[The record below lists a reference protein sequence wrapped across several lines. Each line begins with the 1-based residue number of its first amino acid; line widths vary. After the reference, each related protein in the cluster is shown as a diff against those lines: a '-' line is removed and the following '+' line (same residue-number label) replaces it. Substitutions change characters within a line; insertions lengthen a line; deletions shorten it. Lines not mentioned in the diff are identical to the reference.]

1 MSRPSLLTRVVE
13 RLRRDRLNR
22 RLRRACD
29 AAPSTIFLQTASVIN
44 HQQPQA
50 IVIGAGCLLG
60 GELVVFPDGG
70 RIRIGDHCFIGG
82 GSRVWS
88 ATDVQIGHRVMISH
102 GVNIHDTIS
111 HSLHAGRRHQQFLD
125 MSVRCDARLGDIPHR
140 PVVIEDDA
148 WIGLNAVVLKGVR
161 IGRGAV
167 VAAGAIVTKDVAPYT
182 IVAGPVAQVIGESF
196 P

>member
-1 MSRPSLLTRVVE
+1 MIGAAVTLNGCCDAQ
-13 RLRRDRLNR
+13 RRAGLIVAVALQEADREARIGSAVATVALAAR
-22 RLRRACD
+22 RL
-29 AAPSTIFLQTASVIN
+29 VI
-44 HQQPQA
+44 
-50 IVIGAGCLLG
+50 LLG